1 MLVDTVINL
10 AFTNIYQMI
19 MADGHE
25 IRTLNPTF
33 HTVIVQSRI
42 SFGWIIGNFEKSA
55 LYMCSVFIIDCN
67 GCLPS

>member
-10 AFTNIYQMI
+10 AFTNINQMI

-42 SFGWIIGNFEKSA
+42 SFG
-55 LYMCSVFIIDCN
+55 
-67 GCLPS
+67 

>member
-10 AFTNIYQMI
+10 AFTNINQMI

-25 IRTLNPTF
+25 IRTLNPIF

-42 SFGWIIGNFEKSA
+42 SFG
-55 LYMCSVFIIDCN
+55 
-67 GCLPS
+67 